1 MAYKNPKPS
10 LDDESVGKEF
20 LIRFSFNDYLTIEEA
35 VNGINQ
41 FLHKNSGKIDK
52 KWVKFAGNIRLRLAD
67 PEENGRIV

>member
-1 MAYKNPKPS
+1 MAYRNPKPS

-20 LIRFSFNDYLTIEEA
+20 LIRFSFDDYLTIEEA

-52 KWVKFAGNIRLRLAD
+52 I
-67 PEENGRIV
+67 I